1 MNSLLALFAN
11 NILPILIV
19 AAVGSLLQRVFQ
31 LNARTLSQTIIY
43 VLTPCLVFV
52 NLVSSDIAAS
62 DMLRMVSLA
71 LFLLVSMGLLS
82 FIFSRLLRLPARLA
96 SIFILTTTFMN
107 SGNFGLP
114 FTNFTLGSDGL
125 AWASIFFVTSVI
137 MLNTAGVYVATAG
150 AYSPLAA
157 LRKLATFPALYAIPL
172 ALIVRA
178 AEFVIPLPIWRPIE
192 LLSDATVPTMLLLL
206 GMQIASNGIPKQKEL
221 IALTTSLRLLASPLI
236 AWMLALIL
244 GLGGVARDAALIEAA
259 MPTAVFTAVLAHEFD
274 LDSSFATG
282 AIFATTILSPL
293 TLTPLIALLG
303 A

>member
-19 AAVGSLLQRVFQ
+19 AAVGYLLQRVFQ
-31 LNARTLSQTIIY
+31 LNARTLSQIIIY

-71 LFLLVSMGLLS
+71 LFLLVSMG
-82 FIFSRLLRLPARLA
+82 LLRLPARLA

-178 AEFVIPLPIWRPIE
+178 TEFVIPLPIWRPIE